1 MSRSGVSCAT
11 LVAGTG
17 MREAI
22 VPMTVHQAIASPH
35 IAKAPYYSVPT
46 TPCQQA
52 ALVFSWLRDPVA
64 TSHPPRPAPSTLH
77 ATPTGGIDDK
87 GEADGLGPE
96 ARFSAPRFIA
106 SDGAGCLFVLD
117 DDRLRKLALPPSWR
131 ADQLPCTPRPANPYP
146 LKRDT
151 SLGARGTQAMSVG
164 SAGGGNAAVNQNAGG
179 APAPAATVTAGTA
192 AAGMAE
198 AGVGAGPR
206 AGAAPGQGSGVV
218 EGRGTL
224 HVCPGEQAEVSTIHS
239 STECINALV
248 YDPTG
253 AGSLVYATSCALYRL
268 HVGGRGTAR
277 TTALGARG
285 AGGDSSR
292 SRSPN
297 ACGSTYFTAASDADA
312 SEAAV
317 TAVVTIPAAA
327 GAAAR
332 TSGSHP
338 CGGSGAD
345 AGEGSSSCSGLGG
358 SGSGSSSNPDG
369 VPNRPLLLAGQE
381 GACGQVDGRGS
392 SVRFS
397 CVSGLVVDAGG
408 NVLLVD
414 GAEGTDVVVV
424 RRVAPDGTTTT
435 VASCSD
441 GLLHTPFI
449 LPSGYLALV
458 GYKSQHLHVL
468 DLGLVPAVHLAAAG
482 SCREGVGSWARRLPR
497 TLQGDLYGLLER
509 QPDGTADLTVEV
521 SERRFYAH
529 RAILAARCDYFRQR
543 LEGGFADGGEQ
554 LLQLPDADPEA
565 FEVVLRHIYTG
576 EAGEVPGRLLRPA
589 AELADRL
596 LLPELCVKTQ
606 AALMAGVSPETV
618 VDLLLW
624 AEARGPAFGGL
635 LRALKEWY
643 VGHQRE
649 VLRCARDSVRRLAG
663 ESPDLM
669 VELYEMGQDALLL

>member
-1 MSRSGVSCAT
+1 MVRPAAEACGRPQCPSLRIRHLT
-11 LVAGTG
+11 L
-17 MREAI
+17 
-22 VPMTVHQAIASPH
+22 H
-35 IAKAPYYSVPT
+35 
-46 TPCQQA
+46 
-52 ALVFSWLRDPVA
+52 VA
-64 TSHPPRPAPSTLH
+64 TPNPACPPHFHAPT
-77 ATPTGGIDDK
+77 TGGIDDK
-87 GEADGLGPE
+87 GEADGPGPE
-96 ARFSAPRFIA
+96 SRFSAPRFIA

-131 ADQLPCTPRPANPYP
+131 ADQLPCTPPAHP
-146 LKRDT
+146 LPLIRYT
-151 SLGARGTQAMSVG
+151 SLGARAHQTGGTGGV
-164 SAGGGNAAVNQNAGG
+164 GGGNATAVNQSVGG
-179 APAPAATVTAGTA
+179 APAPAAAAVAV
-192 AAGMAE
+192 AAGVAE
-198 AGVGAGPR
+198 AGAGAGPR
-206 AGAAPGQGSGVV
+206 AEAAPGQGPGAVA
-218 EGRGTL
+218 GRGTL

-268 HVGGRGTAR
+268 HVGGRCTTRTA
-277 TTALGARG
+277 TLGARD
-285 AGGDSSR
+285 AGGSSSR

-297 ACGSTYFTAASDADA
+297 ACGITSPTAAPDPAAAA
-312 SEAAV
+312 SAAAAV
-317 TAVVTIPAAA
+317 VSTPGSTPAAA

-332 TSGSHP
+332 ASGSP
-338 CGGSGAD
+338 SRRGSGAD
-345 AGEGSSSCSGLGG
+345 AGAGSRSCGGIGGGGSSSD
-358 SGSGSSSNPDG
+358 PDG
-369 VPNRPLLLAGQE
+369 VPNGPLLLAGQE
-381 GACGQVDGRGS
+381 GASGQMDGRGS

-424 RRVAPDGTTTT
+424 RRVVPDGTTTT
-435 VASCSD
+435 VASCPD

-468 DLGLVPAVHLAAAG
+468 DLGLAPAAHVAAAG
-482 SCREGVGSWARRLPR
+482 SCREGAGSWVRRLPR
-497 TLQGDLYGLLER
+497 TLQGDLCALLGR
-509 QPDGTADLTVEV
+509 QPDGTADVTVEV
-521 SERRFYAH
+521 AGRRFYAH

-554 LLQLPDADPEA
+554 LMQLPDADPEA

-576 EAGEVPGRLLRPA
+576 EAGEVPGHLLRPA

-606 AALMAGVSPETV
+606 AALMAGVSSETV